1 MEHHGVL
8 LSGHPHTESDLMEY
22 QIYRIIDFLLT
33 FISLAIIVRALLSWF
48 YPVGKD
54 PWTRLLLDVTEPL
67 LAPVRNLTMRLLP
80 IPIDLSPIIV
90 IVLINVLQSML
101 RQAMFR

>member
-1 MEHHGVL
+1 
-8 LSGHPHTESDLMEY
+8 MEY